1 MFPGLICDKE
11 HVHLIHTHTH
21 THTESSTHNADPELG
36 GWVGEAELDDVVLGS
51 GQQCLRLVLVLKH
64 RLLAA
69 VLLLLPRQRL
79 LLLRLLQQST
89 DHPSASKQKTHLSD
103 NYIPAMVN
111 TTRSS
116 VLFKAGKHIFL
127 VSFLE
132 RSTTPADDQLYSQL
146 EKKYFQ
152 FSK

>member
-11 HVHLIHTHTH
+11 HVHHTHTQKAAL
-21 THTESSTHNADPELG
+21 TMQTQNWGVEG

-51 GQQCLRLVLVLKH
+51 GQQRLRLVLVLEH

-103 NYIPAMVN
+103 GYIPAMVN

-116 VLFKAGKHIFL
+116 VLFKAVKHIFL

-146 EKKYFQ
+146 EKNIFQ

>member
-11 HVHLIHTHTH
+11 HVHHTHTQKAAL
-21 THTESSTHNADPELG
+21 TMQTQNWGVEG

-51 GQQCLRLVLVLKH
+51 GQQCLRLVLILKH

-89 DHPSASKQKTHLSD
+89 DHPSASKQKKKKKTNSYVLSD
-103 NYIPAMVN
+103 VGCENSHN
-111 TTRSS
+111 W
-116 VLFKAGKHIFL
+116 
-127 VSFLE
+127 VS
-132 RSTTPADDQLYSQL
+132 
-146 EKKYFQ
+146 
-152 FSK
+152 

>member
-21 THTESSTHNADPELG
+21 TQRAALTMQTQNWGVEG

-103 NYIPAMVN
+103 GYIPAAVN
-111 TTRSS
+111 RSFLS
-116 VLFKAGKHIFL
+116 FKAKKYINKSIFL
-127 VSFLE
+127 MATFPQQ
-132 RSTTPADDQLYSQL
+132 STDHPSA
-146 EKKYFQ
+146 
-152 FSK
+152 